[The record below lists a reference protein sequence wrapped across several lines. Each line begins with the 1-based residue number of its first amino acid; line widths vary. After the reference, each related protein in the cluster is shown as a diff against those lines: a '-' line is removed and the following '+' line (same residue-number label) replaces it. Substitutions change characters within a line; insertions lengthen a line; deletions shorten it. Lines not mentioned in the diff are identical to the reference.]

1 MAYNQADQ
9 YFEPS
14 TDTDA
19 NFANSVA
26 GQTNSYFLPAVYSK
40 KVLNFFRKSSVAE
53 AITNTDYAGE
63 ISAYG
68 DSVRIIKEPVI
79 TVYQYERGQDTTQT
93 KLTDQEVNLVVDT
106 ANAFKFIVDDIETS
120 MSHVNFK
127 EVASSSAAYALR
139 DAFDQGVIAKMFSG
153 VSASSPNHILGSDSA
168 TDLAAGTFDGTGNLD
183 IGYDSG
189 EHDPIDVLSHMARL
203 LDEQNVPEE
212 GRWFLANPE
221 FYEQLVKSSS
231 KLISVDFNAGQGSIR
246 NGLVSSGK
254 LRGFDMYKT
263 NNIDSTTN
271 AAGKCIAGH
280 MSAVCTAQTIINTEV
295 IRDPS
300 SFGDIVRGLHVY
312 GAKYFVLKHLF
323 LPSTASTKAE
333 RGMKYSPFSIMP
345 QIGTDTQPL
354 RISTTKKIK
363 VSGQYLKNENKKK
376 YDENYDRILGEK
388 RWHIAGLSVRKKEW
402 AVVV

>member
-1 MAYNQADQ
+1 MAYNQSDQ

-63 ISAYG
+63 ITAYG
-68 DSVRIIKEPVI
+68 DTVRIIKEPVI
-79 TVYQYERGQDTTQT
+79 TVYQYERGQDVTQT

-139 DAFDQGVIAKMFSG
+139 DAFDEGVIAAMFAG
-153 VSASSPNHILGSDSA
+153 VPAASPNHILGSDSA

-183 IGYDSG
+183 IGYASG

-221 FYEQLVKSSS
+221 FYEQLVQSNS
-231 KLISVDFNAGQGSIR
+231 KLISSDFNAGQGSIR

-263 NNIDSTTN
+263 NNIAATTN
-271 AAGKCIAGH
+271 AAGKCLAGH
-280 MSAVCTAQTIINTEV
+280 ISATCTAQTIVNTEV

-312 GAKYFVLKHLF
+312 GAKVL
-323 LPSTASTKAE
+323 
-333 RGMKYSPFSIMP
+333 RGEA
-345 QIGTDTQPL
+345 L
-354 RISTTKKIK
+354 
-363 VSGQYLKNENKKK
+363 VSAFYGI
-376 YDENYDRILGEK
+376 D
-388 RWHIAGLSVRKKEW
+388 
-402 AVVV
+402 

>member
-1 MAYNQADQ
+1 MAYNQSDQ

-14 TDTDA
+14 TDTNA

-40 KVLNFFRKSSVAE
+40 KVLNFFRKSSVVE
-53 AITNTDYAGE
+53 GITNTDYAGE
-63 ISAYG
+63 ITAYG
-68 DSVRIIKEPVI
+68 DTVRIIKEPEI
-79 TVYQYERGQDTTQT
+79 TVYQYERGQDVTAT
-93 KLTDQEVNLVVDT
+93 KLTDQEINLVVDT

-139 DAFDQGVIAKMFSG
+139 DAYDQGVLVTMFSG
-153 VSASSPNHILGSDSA
+153 VSASSPNHILGSDNA

-183 IGYDSG
+183 IGFASG

-203 LDEQNVPEE
+203 LDEANVPEE

-221 FYEQLVKSSS
+221 FYEQLVQTSS
-231 KLISVDFNAGQGSIR
+231 KLMSVDFNAGQGSIR

-263 NNIDSTTN
+263 TNIAATSN
-271 AAGKCIAGH
+271 AAGKCLAGH
-280 MSAVCTAQTIINTEV
+280 MSSTCTAQTIVNTEV
-295 IRDPS
+295 IRDPD

-312 GAKYFVLKHLF
+312 GSKVLRPEAL
-323 LPSTASTKAE
+323 
-333 RGMKYSPFSIMP
+333 
-345 QIGTDTQPL
+345 
-354 RISTTKKIK
+354 
-363 VSGQYLKNENKKK
+363 VSAFYGI
-376 YDENYDRILGEK
+376 D
-388 RWHIAGLSVRKKEW
+388 
-402 AVVV
+402 